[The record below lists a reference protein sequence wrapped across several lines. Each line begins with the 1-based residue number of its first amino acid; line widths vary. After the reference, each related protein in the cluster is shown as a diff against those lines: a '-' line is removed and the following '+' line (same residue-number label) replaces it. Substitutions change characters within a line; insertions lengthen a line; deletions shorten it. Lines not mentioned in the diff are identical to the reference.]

1 MTTKIVLS
9 QITAPGT
16 VPGQLLA
23 TQQSGNVIIVVASED
38 VDGFLLAGM

>member
-16 VPGQLLA
+16 VSGQLLA